1 MKLTKE
7 KKHLMIT
14 ILIIALVQMPQ
25 LSLTPAIDRIASIMF
40 PDLDSGISVGKVQ
53 EAFAL
58 VNVLIPTVGI
68 LSTIFINR
76 GLFTKRAAIISGL
89 VLLACSGACALFFNT
104 EFWHIRLLSVILG
117 TGIGLF
123 IVNTASVFFD
133 NFQNDERQ
141 LIAGY
146 QTTGINVGGIALGLV
161 GGALASVIWYGGYI
175 LLLIG
180 LPIAVL
186 AFITV
191 PKVPRRTSASI
202 RKESGSGGMNKMI
215 YYYCV
220 ILFLF
225 MMLYAAGG
233 SNISTHIRQAG
244 YDNPALAGA
253 AVSVQM
259 AGGAVCGLFFGKIS
273 AKIGDMIVV
282 LSCAL
287 MLVGFGLLGLFPN
300 SIPVTFIAIFI
311 AGMSLSCTA
320 PRMMFAV
327 SSLTNES
334 TSATAAAFIN
344 SIAPSGGGFVSPYV
358 ITRTTNALFGESTA
372 MRYLFVAGLAA
383 IFGIVI
389 AIATLSRRRRGFTDL
404 GERKESVSA

>member
-1 MKLTKE
+1 MFKLKLTKE
-7 KKHLMIT
+7 KKYLMIT

-25 LSLTPAIDRIASIMF
+25 LSLTPAIDRIASVVF
-40 PDLDSGISVGKVQ
+40 PDRTINEVQ

-58 VNVLIPTVGI
+58 VNVLIPSIGLI
-68 LSTIFINR
+68 STLFINR

-89 VLLACSGACALFFNT
+89 VLLACSGVCAIFMNT
-104 EFWHIRLLSVILG
+104 EFWHIRFLSIVLG

-146 QTTGINVGGIALGLV
+146 QTTCINVGGIALGLV
-161 GGALASVIWYGGYI
+161 GGALASVLWYGGYI
-175 LLLIG
+175 LLIIG
-180 LPIAVL
+180 LPVAIL
-186 AFITV
+186 AFFTI
-191 PKVPRRTSASI
+191 PKVPRRTSASL

-233 SNISTHIRQAG
+233 SNISTHLKQAG
-244 YDNPALAGA
+244 FTNPALAGA

-259 AGGAVCGLFFGKIS
+259 AGGAVCGLFFGKLS
-273 AKIGDMIVV
+273 AKLGDLIIV

-320 PRMMFAV
+320 PRTMFAV
-327 SSLTNES
+327 SALTNES

-344 SIAPSGGGFVSPYV
+344 SIAPSGGGFVSPYL
-358 ITRTTNALFGESTA
+358 ITRTTLALFGDSTA
-372 MRYLFVAGLAA
+372 SRYLFVACLAA
-383 IFGIVI
+383 VFGIVI
-389 AIATLSRRRRGFTDL
+389 SILTLSRRRRGYTDL
-404 GERKESVSA
+404 GQKKEIATA